1 MATAPNIPPG
11 TVVGTVP
18 APPGIT
24 PNFIDPPRDSA
35 PLILTIVFLTLS
47 VVFVSMRL
55 FTRVVLLRGFGWDDA
70 TCLIATQ
77 FRVYE
82 TPLLKSESG
91 FFIDADLV
99 VSHGLGTNLWN
110 IPFGGFDLIAWA
122 RWTYVQDLVYS
133 LVMGFIKISILML
146 YFRLFKVV
154 GVVRWLI
161 WGTIVYIILYTVM
174 GDLITIF
181 ACRPLNKLWDGLPYG
196 WCMSTAAVGLA
207 LASLQI
213 TADVFVLAIPVP
225 VILGLQLPVKQKLGV
240 MSIFGAGI
248 FVTIASCVRLA
259 CLVQSLNDPANAL
272 DATTS
277 TVSFAIWTVV
287 EMYLAIIVSCMSTV
301 KPFLY
306 KVRPWVREISTRR
319 SQYSKTSYTLQKQV
333 SPPRRSGGQSFSDNA
348 DTIRVENSFEVECED
363 VQRKREFGMRYP
375 NLSRVDIPGPYLELR
390 RSGNW
395 GVEGCV

>member
-1 MATAPNIPPG
+1 MATGPNIPPG

-24 PNFIDPPRDSA
+24 PSFINPPRDSA
-35 PLILTIVFLTLS
+35 PLILTIVFMTLS
-47 VVFVSMRL
+47 LIFVSMRL
-55 FTRVVLLRGFGWDDA
+55 FTRIVLLRGFGWDDA
-70 TCLIATQ
+70 TCLIATI
-77 FRVYE
+77 FGITFAASNFMLISY
-82 TPLLKSESG
+82 
-91 FFIDADLV
+91 
-99 VSHGLGTNLWN
+99 GLGTDLWN

-154 GVVRWLI
+154 GIVRWLI
-161 WGTIVYIILYTVM
+161 YGTIVYIALYTIV

-196 WCMSTAAVGLA
+196 MCLSTAAVGLA

-213 TADVFVLAIPVP
+213 TADMFVLAIPVP
-225 VILGLQLPVKQKLGV
+225 VILGLQLPLKQKLGV

-248 FVTIASCVRLA
+248 FVTIASCIRLA

-301 KPFLY
+301 KPFIY
-306 KVRPWVREISTRR
+306 KVRPWVREISTRH
-319 SQYSKTSYTLQKQV
+319 SQYSKPSNTLEKQL
-333 SPPRRSGGQSFSDNA
+333 SPPRKSGGHSFSDNS
-348 DTIRVENSFEVECED
+348 DTIRVENSFEVEHED
-363 VQRKREFGMRYP
+363 VERKRESGISYP
-375 NLSRVDIPGPYLELR
+375 NLSRVDIPDPYLELR
-390 RSGNW
+390 RSRNW
-395 GVEGCV
+395 GSGISSV

>member
-11 TVVGTVP
+11 TIVGTVP

-24 PNFIDPPRDSA
+24 PNFINPPRDSA

-47 VVFVSMRL
+47 LIFVSMRL
-55 FTRVVLLRGFGWDDA
+55 FTRLILLRGFGWDDV
-70 TCLIATQ
+70 I
-77 FRVYE
+77 
-82 TPLLKSESG
+82 
-91 FFIDADLV
+91 
-99 VSHGLGTNLWN
+99 SHGLGTDLWN

-154 GVVRWLI
+154 GIVRWLI
-161 WGTIVYIILYTVM
+161 YGTIVYILLYTIV

-225 VILGLQLPVKQKLGV
+225 VILGLQLPLKQKLGA

-306 KVRPWVREISTRR
+306 KVRPWVREMSTRH
-319 SQYSKTSYTLQKQV
+319 SQYSKTSNTLDKQV
-333 SPPRRSGGQSFSDNA
+333 SMPPKRSGGHSFSDNA

-363 VQRKREFGMRYP
+363 LRRAGEFGMGYP
-375 NLSRVDIPGPYLELR
+375 DLSRVDIPGPCLELR

-395 GVEGCV
+395 GAGGQV

>member
-1 MATAPNIPPG
+1 MASAPNVPPG

-47 VVFVSMRL
+47 LIFVSMRM
-55 FTRVVLLRGFGWDDA
+55 FTRIVLLRGFGWDDA
-70 TCLIATQ
+70 TCLIATI
-77 FRVYE
+77 FGIVYAASNFV
-82 TPLLKSESG
+82 L
-91 FFIDADLV
+91 
-99 VSHGLGTNLWN
+99 VSHGLGTDLWN

-154 GVVRWLI
+154 GVVKWLI
-161 WGTIVYIILYTVM
+161 YGTIVYIILYTTV

-196 WCMSTAAVGLA
+196 WCMSTAAVGLT

-225 VILGLQLPVKQKLGV
+225 VVLGLQLPLKHKMGV

-306 KVRPWVREISTRR
+306 KVRPWVREISTRH
-319 SQYSKTSYTLQKQV
+319 STQNSKTSYALEKQGFV
-333 SPPRRSGGQSFSDNA
+333 PPRPSGGRSFSETA
-348 DTIRVENSFEVECED
+348 DTIRVDNSFEVECED
-363 VQRKREFGMRYP
+363 GLGKREFGVSYP
-375 NLSRVDIPGPYLELR
+375 DLSRVDIPGPGLELR

-395 GVEGCV
+395 AAAAGRV